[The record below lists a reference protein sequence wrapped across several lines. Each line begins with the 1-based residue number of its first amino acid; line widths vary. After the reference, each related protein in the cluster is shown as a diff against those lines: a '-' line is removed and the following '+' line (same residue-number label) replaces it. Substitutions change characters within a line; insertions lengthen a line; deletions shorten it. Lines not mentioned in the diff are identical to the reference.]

1 MIWLGLSF
9 ALAALWFSNRYA
21 WWRRPVATARLVR
34 DAVDATLAAAFS
46 ADEVAAARAAIDA
59 RLVEHRAAM
68 KAARPGLGGRR
79 VYGLRAALAPLA
91 DDRLTADSEL
101 FTAPVDRVLDGDAY
115 DAIVAERATDAAA
128 RAALTAALAAERA
141 DLAG

>member
-1 MIWLGLSF
+1 
-9 ALAALWFSNRYA
+9 
-21 WWRRPVATARLVR
+21 
-34 DAVDATLAAAFS
+34 
-46 ADEVAAARAAIDA
+46 
-59 RLVEHRAAM
+59 M